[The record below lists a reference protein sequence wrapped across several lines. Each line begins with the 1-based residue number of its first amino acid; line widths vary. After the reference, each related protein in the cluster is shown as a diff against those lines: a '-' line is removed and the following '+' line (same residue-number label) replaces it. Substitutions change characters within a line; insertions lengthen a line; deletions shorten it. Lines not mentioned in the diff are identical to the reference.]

1 MLQEIHGLLLD
12 KEICIPKDG
21 KVGYLLNFNIDE
33 RSSHIGLEL
42 KLDLELRICQC
53 SRKHLNKF
61 LKHCFNC
68 LMPVGSEITDRF
80 DNYYFR
86 IGNSEEDIFKLN
98 VQELSGQTENPTE
111 VQRLFLG
118 VFPPKKK

>member
-1 MLQEIHGLLLD
+1 MSMFKKTSKSISTY
-12 KEICIPKDG
+12 C
-21 KVGYLLNFNIDE
+21 N
-33 RSSHIGLEL
+33 
-42 KLDLELRICQC
+42 
-53 SRKHLNKF
+53 
-61 LKHCFNC
+61 NC
-68 LMPVGSEITDRF
+68 LMPIGSEITDRF

-118 VFPPKKK
+118 VFPPKMK